1 MKEGSG
7 SYTCQHSFIFQTA
20 PVALE
25 TENRGEM
32 KLALQYVPEPNPGM
46 KMTQSSDPVPLL
58 SALPSRNDLSSVTFS
73 KMNS

>member
-1 MKEGSG
+1 MKKDLFL
-7 SYTCQHSFIFQTA
+7 TPTDIPLFFQTA

-46 KMTQSSDPVPLL
+46 KMT
-58 SALPSRNDLSSVTFS
+58 
-73 KMNS
+73 